1 MFNHTIP
8 LPNSEPLFPL
18 LMLHLLLV
26 QFKKIHALFR
36 RRHPLQR
43 PLSPIQR
50 HMLTSQQPHL
60 LHSCVLLSFGATQNQ
75 VYHSAAH
82 FATFLALF
90 FFSPTNAS
98 NVTGTLER
106 TPWWGK
112 DPVEEDIM
120 PRCFASLNAMLFRHL
135 ASRVPGFSQYQE
147 HSLLPPAAS
156 TFWGAWLWAA
166 LPRSAVEPRETRLWD
181 KCACHYNAL
190 NVQHSLILV
199 PGQATILVL
208 RTGVFVDIGAHI
220 VRNVLPV
227 DASIIC
233 HWR

>member
-1 MFNHTIP
+1 MFDHTIP

-135 ASRVPGFSQYQE
+135 ASRLQQ
-147 HSLLPPAAS
+147 AS
-156 TFWGAWLWAA
+156 SA
-166 LPRSAVEPRETRLWD
+166 LGSRIHA
-181 KCACHYNAL
+181 
-190 NVQHSLILV
+190 
-199 PGQATILVL
+199 VL
-208 RTGVFVDIGAHI
+208 RLFWYLGFRNIRNTHCCHQRPRPFGVRGCGQHYRARRWNRARQDYGTSAPAITM
-220 VRNVLPV
+220 R
-227 DASIIC
+227 
-233 HWR
+233 